1 MNISERWEKFLVGNL
16 FASAIVLYLQIPH
29 TLTAAD
35 CFFNLGMGVIHF
47 HPFLDFLLYSIDLL
61 EVIPMF
67 GVTMN
72 LVVMVRARWKKS
84 K

>member
-1 MNISERWEKFLVGNL
+1 MGNL

-35 CFFNLGMGVIHF
+35 CFFNLGIGIIHLNAV
-47 HPFLDFLLYSIDLL
+47 LDFLLYSIDLL

-67 GVTMN
+67 GVTVS
-72 LVVMVRARWKKS
+72 LVAMVKAKWKKS
-84 K
+84 KSQS